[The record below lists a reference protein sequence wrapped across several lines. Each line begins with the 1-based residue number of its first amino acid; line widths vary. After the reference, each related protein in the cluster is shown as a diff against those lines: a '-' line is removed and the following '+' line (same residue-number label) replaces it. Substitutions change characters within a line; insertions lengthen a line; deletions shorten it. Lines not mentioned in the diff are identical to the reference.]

1 MHGRIVAVAD
11 VFDALTSERPYKK
24 AWTLDAAVD
33 FLKTNAGSHF
43 DPVCVEAFLAAWPQ
57 VLEIRQRYQDEADNS
72 VAAAVHTA

>member
-1 MHGRIVAVAD
+1 
-11 VFDALTSERPYKK
+11 YKK
-24 AWTLDAAVD
+24 AWTLEAAVD

-72 VAAAVHTA
+72 AAVTLHTP